1 MFRLFSPLSAWVL
14 SGLRRWQWPA
24 TMMVTLFTVPVC
36 FAGPA
41 PAASTSPA
49 AANLCYM
56 GLFCSFRS
64 FDQLIKAMMRFMGF
78 SILMASVIGIMVGG
92 LFYIFSAGDESKAQK
107 GKSIIIASV
116 IGLCVFFLSYA
127 IVSLVQSVL
136 YGVGV

>member
-1 MFRLFSPLSAWVL
+1 MALIPTCLAE
-14 SGLRRWQWPA
+14 
-24 TMMVTLFTVPVC
+24 PV
-36 FAGPA
+36 AA
-41 PAASTSPA
+41 PSTSPA

-92 LFYIFSAGDESKAQK
+92 LFYIFSAGDESQAQK
-107 GKSIIIASV
+107 GKSIIVASM
-116 IGLCVFFLSYA
+116 IGLSVFFLSYA
-127 IVSLVQSVL
+127 IVSLVQSVI